1 MRVIVLG
8 AGRVG
13 GAIVRDLAGEF
24 EVTVADVSAD
34 ALGAFDGVE
43 GVTVR
48 QADLASDA
56 AVCDLV
62 AGHDLVVGAVPGPMG
77 FDTVRRVIEAGVDLV
92 DISFFEQDAAELHE
106 LAERHDVM
114 AIVDC
119 GIAPGCSNLVLGH
132 ALATWERVDRFACYV
147 GGLPTVRRWPYEYR
161 AVFSPIDVIA
171 EYTRPARLVE
181 GGEEV
186 VREAL
191 SEVEPLHFE
200 GVGTLEAF
208 NTDGLRSLLE
218 CPVPDMK
225 EKTLRY
231 PGHAERM
238 RMLRETGFF
247 GEDEIEVA
255 GVRLRPIDVTAKLL
269 FPAWQLE
276 PGEEDL
282 TVMRIEVEGRREGPL
297 IVERWDLL
305 DRFDRDTGTTSMAR
319 TTGYT
324 CTAAVR
330 LVADGRFRKAGVHP
344 PEVVGGEP
352 GCLEFMLERLAE
364 RGVAFQ
370 RHAKTVPEDR
380 GETT

>member
-13 GAIVRDLAGEF
+13 SAMVRDLARDF
-24 EVTVADVSAD
+24 EVTVSDVSAE
-34 ALGAFDGVE
+34 ALAALDDLDGV
-43 GVTVR
+43 TTR
-48 QADLASDA
+48 RADLGSDA
-56 AVCDLV
+56 AVRELV
-62 AGHDLVVGAVPGPMG
+62 AGHDLAVGAVPGPMG
-77 FDTVRRVIEAGVDLV
+77 YDTVRRVIEAGVDLV
-92 DISFFEQDAAELHE
+92 DISFFEQDAADLDE
-106 LAERHDVM
+106 LARSRGVM

-181 GGEEV
+181 AGEEV
-186 VREAL
+186 VRDAL
-191 SEVEPLHFE
+191 SEVEHLDFD

-208 NTDGLRSLLE
+208 NTDGLRSLLG

-238 RMLRETGFF
+238 RMLRDTGFF
-247 GEDEIEVA
+247 DEVEVEVGEKAV
-255 GVRLRPIDVTAKLL
+255 RPIDVTAKLL
-269 FPAWQLE
+269 FPAWQLQ

-282 TVMRIEVEGRREGPL
+282 TVMRIEVEGRRGGLPV
-297 IVERWDLL
+297 VERWELL
-305 DRFDRDTGTTSMAR
+305 DRFDRATGTTSMAR

-330 LVADGRFRKAGVHP
+330 LVAAGMFREVGVHP
-344 PEVVGGEP
+344 PEVVGAAP
-352 GCLEFMLERLAE
+352 GCMEFMLERLAE
-364 RGVAFQ
+364 RDVVFHRRTDRVATTTGVG
-370 RHAKTVPEDR
+370 R
-380 GETT
+380 

>member
-13 GAIVRDLAGEF
+13 SAMVRDLAGDF
-24 EVTVADVSAD
+24 EVTVADLSAEALAALETID
-34 ALGAFDGVE
+34 GVTTRRVDLGSDVAVRELGAGY
-43 GVTVR
+43 
-48 QADLASDA
+48 DLA
-56 AVCDLV
+56 
-62 AGHDLVVGAVPGPMG
+62 VGAVPGPMG
-77 FDTVRRVIEAGVDLV
+77 FDTVRRVLESGVDLV
-92 DISFFEQDAAELHE
+92 DISFVEQEAAELDE
-106 LAERHDVM
+106 LARRQGAM

-181 GGEEV
+181 NGEQV

-191 SEVEPLHFE
+191 TEIEHLDFD

-208 NTDGLRSLLE
+208 NTDGLRSLLT

-225 EKTLRY
+225 EKTMRY
-231 PGHAERM
+231 PGHADRM
-238 RMLRETGFF
+238 RMLRDTGFF
-247 GEDEIEVA
+247 GEDEVDVG
-255 GVRLRPIDVTAKLL
+255 GVTLRPIDLTARLL
-269 FPAWQLE
+269 FPAWQLR

-282 TVMRIEVEGRREGPL
+282 TVMRIEIAGERGGAPT
-297 IVERWDLL
+297 VERWELL
-305 DRFDRDTGTTSMAR
+305 DRFDRATGTTSMAR

-330 LVADGRFRKAGVHP
+330 LVAAGMFREVGVHP
-344 PEVVGGEP
+344 PETVGASP
-352 GCLEFMLERLAE
+352 GCLEFMLDRLAE
-364 RGVAFQ
+364 RGVVFRQ
-370 RHAKTVPEDR
+370 RVDGAERTR
-380 GETT
+380 GGER

>member
-1 MRVIVLG
+1 MRIVVLG

-13 GAIVRDLAGEF
+13 SAMVRDLARDF
-24 EVTVADVSAD
+24 EVTVADVSAE
-34 ALGAFDGVE
+34 ALATLDNLDGV
-43 GVTVR
+43 TTQR
-48 QADLASDA
+48 ADLGSDA
-56 AVCDLV
+56 AVRELV
-62 AGHDLVVGAVPGPMG
+62 AGHELAVGAVPGPMG
-77 FDTVRRVIEAGVDLV
+77 HATVRRVIEAGIDLV
-92 DISFFEQDAAELHE
+92 DISFFEQDAAGLDD
-106 LAERHDVM
+106 LARRHGVM

-132 ALATWERVDRFACYV
+132 ALATWERVDRFACCV

-181 GGEEV
+181 GGVQV
-186 VREAL
+186 VRDAL
-191 SEVEPLHFE
+191 SEVEHLDFD

-208 NTDGLRSLLE
+208 NTDGLRSLLA

-238 RMLRETGFF
+238 RMLRDTGFF
-247 GEDEIEVA
+247 GERAIEVD
-255 GVRLRPIDVTAKLL
+255 GVSVRPIDVTSKLL
-269 FPAWQLE
+269 FPAWQLQ

-282 TVMRIEVEGRREGPL
+282 TVMRIEVEGVRAGEA

-305 DRFDRDTGTTSMAR
+305 DRFDRSTGTTSMAR

-330 LVADGRFRKAGVHP
+330 LVAAGRFREVGVHP
-344 PEVVGGEP
+344 PEDVGAED
-352 GCLEFMLERLAE
+352 GCLDFMLARLAE
-364 RGVAFQ
+364 RGVEF
-370 RHAKTVPEDR
+370 RRRVDR
-380 GETT
+380 VGPVTGEGR